1 MYYFY
6 VAIAHKSSSS
16 KHDKQRNKGVH
27 NDDSISSQRHSKSRT
42 HSGANIEQD
51 DEQHASSC
59 ELELEDNNLLV
70 NGNTEESQDSDQA
83 MNESDR
89 CDSENTPQTVLV
101 KKKKKTE
108 RKKKTKVYIDEP
120 TVAPQESSSES
131 DVSDMELN
139 HTESPSLNQDTQSDD
154 QDVCCSST
162 EEDGDSNTKM
172 EHTDVPD
179 SEAVF
184 PLVPLTHEK
193 NRSGS
198 GMARVHRRLPQWIVE
213 ADIIEDNIQDHSR
226 YVPCTVFT

>member
-101 KKKKKTE
+101 KKRRRLKE
-108 RKKKTKVYIDEP
+108 RKRQKYILMSQLLLHRSHQ
-120 TVAPQESSSES
+120 VES